1 MRENSSLISD
11 EYNFLIDLGQCFKNR
26 IGYRTS
32 EGTDSSVEPL
42 GHWSNHITKPDN
54 KNQDLRISY
63 YLLIKIFIVFFIYTK
78 ISIID

>member
-42 GHWSNHITKPDN
+42 GHWSNHITKPDD

-63 YLLIKIFIVFFIYTK
+63 YLLINFYCVFYLHKNIHN
-78 ISIID
+78 